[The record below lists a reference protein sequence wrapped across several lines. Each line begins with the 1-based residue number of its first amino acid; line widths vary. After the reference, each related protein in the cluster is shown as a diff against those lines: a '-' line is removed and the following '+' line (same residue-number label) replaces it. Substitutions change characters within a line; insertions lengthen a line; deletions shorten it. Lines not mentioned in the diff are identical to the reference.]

1 MRSIAARAFCGAL
14 ARSLSRSGFFLYG
27 SPLVARHLRFVAFGF
42 VFRLCSSGGPA
53 GSTPSF
59 YFHDARNLCWSPG
72 RSRSLSHRRFSVRV
86 SFVCVARARGL
97 DAKFFI
103 FTTLVIYV
111 GRPGGWARF
120 RFCAFCF
127 VSRLCAS
134 RGPAGST
141 PSFLFRAARKLCWSP
156 GRPGALS
163 FLCFFFRFSFV
174 CVARARGL
182 DAEFSNSGRS

>member
-1 MRSIAARAFCGAL
+1 M
-14 ARSLSRSGFFLYG
+14 
-27 SPLVARHLRFVAFGF
+27 LVARAAGRAFGSALF
-42 VFRLCSSGGPA
+42 ASFLVCVRPA
-53 GSTPSF
+53 GPRARRQVLHF
-59 YFHDARNLCWSPG
+59 RGARNLCWSPG
-72 RSRSLSHRRFSVRV
+72 RPGALSFLCFFFRF

-141 PSFLFRAARKLCWSP
+141 PSFRIRGARNLCCAP
-156 GRPGALS
+156 GRPGWLS
-163 FLCFFFRFSFV
+163 IRFVSVRFS
-174 CVARARGL
+174 CVLARRPRGL
-182 DAEFSNSGRS
+182 GPEFSIFPPRVASVGPAGRAGRLWGAGRP

>member
-1 MRSIAARAFCGAL
+1 ML
-14 ARSLSRSGFFLYG
+14 
-27 SPLVARHLRFVAFGF
+27 
-42 VFRLCSSGGPA
+42 GPA
-53 GSTPSF
+53 GSAPSF
-59 YFHDARNLCWSPG
+59 LFSRRSYSMLVARAAGRAFVSALFVSFFVFVRPAGPRARRQVFHFHGARNLCWSPG